1 MHISAGSFAAAA
13 FLTLPV
19 FVAAQPRL
27 LTSADLASFE
37 SPEPDHRIAYG
48 ADPLQ
53 YGELRLPEGKG
64 PHPVAILIHGGCWLS
79 EYDIAH
85 LRKLAAA
92 LTGTGVATWAIEYRR
107 VGNAGGGWPGTFLDV
122 AAGADHLKALASSY
136 PLDLDRILAI
146 GHSAGGH
153 LALWLAARSR
163 LRDREPFRTED
174 PILPRAVLGL
184 APAPDL
190 AYLHETDACDSAVD
204 RLLGGS
210 PRAQAERYALSS
222 PTSLV
227 PLGVPQVVLLGR
239 YDGNWAPVG
248 RRYFDQATASGDDVR
263 LLEAPESGHFE
274 MIDPDSTTWP
284 MVADAV
290 RDLLKRLE
298 RR

>member
-1 MHISAGSFAAAA
+1 M
-13 FLTLPV
+13 
-19 FVAAQPRL
+19 
-27 LTSADLASFE
+27 TSADLASFE

-48 ADPLQ
+48 DDPLQ

-122 AAGADHLKALASSY
+122 AAGADHLKVLAKSY

-153 LALWLAARSR
+153 LALWLAARSK
-163 LRDREPFRTED
+163 LKEREPFLTKD

-190 AYLHETDACDSAVD
+190 AYLHETDACESAVD

-210 PRAQAERYALSS
+210 PQARAERYALSS
-222 PTSLV
+222 LTSLV
-227 PLGVPQVVLLGR
+227 PLGVPQVLLLGR
-239 YDGNWAPVG
+239 HDQNWAPVG
-248 RRYFDQATASGDDVR
+248 RRYFDQAKAAGDDAR